1 LRAVLSVVV
10 PAYNEAERLPP
21 TLRRL
26 RAWLDAHDEGSYE
39 VIVVDDGSRDGT
51 AAAVE
56 EFGRDWPELQVLR
69 LPVNTGK
76 GAAVRAGMLR
86 ARGELRLFSDAD
98 LSTPIEDLP
107 RLREKIGGRCHVA
120 IGSRAVD
127 RSLVEVHQPF
137 HRELMGRANNLLI
150 RTLVLRGIRDTQCGF
165 KLFTAEAAVACFA
178 PLRTLRFG
186 FDVEVLVRARRCG
199 WTIAEVPV
207 HWRHVE
213 ASRVRAMRDSTR
225 MIWDLVGIRLRR
237 DG

>member
-1 LRAVLSVVV
+1 MLSVIV
-10 PAYNEAERLPP
+10 PAYNEADRLPP
-21 TLRRL
+21 TLRRI
-26 RAWLDAHDEGSYE
+26 RAWLDEQGEAYE
-39 VIVVDDGSRDGT
+39 VIVVDDGSVDGT
-51 AAAVE
+51 AATAE
-56 EFGRDWPELQVLR
+56 ALRPGWSELQLLR

-86 ARGELRLFSDAD
+86 ARGELRLFTDAD
-98 LSTPIEDLP
+98 LSAPIEDLP
-107 RLREKIGGRCHVA
+107 LLRARIGGDTQVA

-127 RSLVEVHQPF
+127 RSFVEVHQPF
-137 HRELMGRANNLLI
+137 HREFMGRVNNVLI
-150 RTLVLRGIRDTQCGF
+150 RSLVLRGIRDTQCGF

-213 ASRVRAMRDSTR
+213 ASRVRALRDSTR
-225 MIWDLVGIRLRR
+225 MIWDLVAIRLRR
-237 DG
+237 EG

>member
-1 LRAVLSVVV
+1 MLSVIV
-10 PAYNEAERLPP
+10 PAYNEADRLPP
-21 TLRRL
+21 TLRRI
-26 RAWLDAHDEGSYE
+26 RGWLDEQGEAYE
-39 VIVVDDGSRDGT
+39 VIVVDDGSLDGT
-51 AAAVE
+51 AATTEAL
-56 EFGRDWPELQVLR
+56 RADWPELQVLQ

-86 ARGELRLFSDAD
+86 ARGELRLFTDAD
-98 LSTPIEDLP
+98 LSAPIEDLP
-107 RLREKIGGRCHVA
+107 LLRERIGGDTQVA

-127 RSLVEVHQPF
+127 RSFVEVHQPF
-137 HRELMGRANNLLI
+137 HREFMGRVNNVLI
-150 RTLVLRGIRDTQCGF
+150 RSLVLRGIRDTQCGF

-213 ASRVRAMRDSTR
+213 ASRVRALRDSTR
-225 MIWDLVGIRLRR
+225 MIWDLATIRLRR
-237 DG
+237 EG

>member
-1 LRAVLSVVV
+1 MLSVIV
-10 PAYNEAERLPP
+10 PAYNEADRLPP
-21 TLRRL
+21 SLARI
-26 RAWLDAHDEGSYE
+26 RAWLDEASEDYE
-39 VIVVDDGSRDGT
+39 VIVVDDGSVDAT
-51 AAAVE
+51 AATTEALAA
-56 EFGRDWPELQVLR
+56 GWPQLQLLR
-69 LPVNTGK
+69 LPLNTGK

-86 ARGELRLFSDAD
+86 ARGDLRLFTDAD
-98 LSTPIEDLP
+98 LSAPIEDLP
-107 RLREKIGGRCHVA
+107 LLRDRIGGACQVA

-137 HRELMGRANNLLI
+137 HRELMGRVNNVLI
-150 RTLVLRGIRDTQCGF
+150 RSLVLRGIRDTQCGF
-165 KLFTAEAAVACFA
+165 KLFTAESAVACFA

-213 ASRVRAMRDSTR
+213 ASRVRALRDSTR
-225 MIWDLVGIRLRR
+225 MIWDLASIRLRR

>member
-1 LRAVLSVVV
+1 MLSVIV
-10 PAYNEAERLPP
+10 PAYNEADRLPP
-21 TLRRL
+21 TLRRI
-26 RAWLDAHDEGSYE
+26 RGWLDEQGEAYE
-39 VIVVDDGSRDGT
+39 VIVVDDGSLDGT
-51 AAAVE
+51 AATTEAL
-56 EFGRDWPELQVLR
+56 RADWPELQVLR

-86 ARGELRLFSDAD
+86 ARGELRLFTDAD
-98 LSTPIEDLP
+98 LSAPIEDLP
-107 RLREKIGGRCHVA
+107 LLRERIGGDTQVA

-127 RSLVEVHQPF
+127 RSFVEVHQPF
-137 HRELMGRANNLLI
+137 HREFMGRVNNVLI
-150 RTLVLRGIRDTQCGF
+150 RSLVLRGIRDTQCGF

-213 ASRVRAMRDSTR
+213 ASRVRALRDSTR
-225 MIWDLVGIRLRR
+225 MIWDLATIRLRR
-237 DG
+237 EG

>member
-1 LRAVLSVVV
+1 MLSVVV
-10 PAYNEAERLPP
+10 PAFDEAARLPP
-21 TLRRL
+21 TLARL
-26 RAWLDAHDEGSYE
+26 REWLDSDGERYE
-39 VIVVDDGSRDGT
+39 VIVVDDGSRDAT
-51 AAAVE
+51 AATTERMQA
-56 EFGRDWPELQVLR
+56 GWPELELLR

-86 ARGELRLFSDAD
+86 ARGDLRLFSDAD
-98 LSTPIEDLP
+98 LSAPIEDLP
-107 RLREKIGGRCHVA
+107 RLRERIGGRCHVA

-150 RTLVLRGIRDTQCGF
+150 RALVLRGVRDTQCGF
-165 KLFTAEAAVACFA
+165 KLFTADAAIACFA

-186 FDVEVLVRARRCG
+186 FDVEVLVRARQCG

-213 ASRVRAMRDSTR
+213 ASRVHPLRDSTR
-225 MIWDLVGIRLRR
+225 MIWDLVRIRLRR
-237 DG
+237 ER